1 MVMVTDLP
9 LGEKPAGVG
18 KAPVTVPKLIVSVP
32 SPTGAFLSATGA
44 EATVCR
50 WASCCTSIVVEM
62 LVGSPV
68 PDALAATVALSL
80 LTVWRPSEPLETS
93 ALSAVEKEERSEE
106 HTTETQSLMRLSY
119 AVLCLKQK
127 NHTK

>member
-9 LGEKPAGVG
+9 LGEKPPGVG

-44 EATVCR
+44 EAPVCR
-50 WASCCTSIVVEM
+50 CASCSPSMVVEL

-68 PDALAATVALSL
+68 PDALAATVALSS
-80 LTVWRPSEPLETS
+80 LTVWRPSEPLEPS
-93 ALSAVEKEERSEE
+93 ALTDVE
-106 HTTETQSLMRLSY
+106 TEGKAHLTCEMRD
-119 AVLCLKQK
+119 K
-127 NHTK
+127 

>member
-1 MVMVTDLP
+1 MACCKPTRLLLSGPMVMVTDLP

-62 LVGSPV
+62 LFGSPV
-68 PDALAATVALSL
+68 PDALAAPVAL
-80 LTVWRPSEPLETS
+80 RP
-93 ALSAVEKEERSEE
+93 EE
-106 HTTETQSLMRLSY
+106 HTSELQSLM
-119 AVLCLKQK
+119 
-127 NHTK
+127 

>member
-80 LTVWRPSEPLETS
+80 LTVWR
-93 ALSAVEKEERSEE
+93 SEE
-106 HTTETQSLMRLSY
+106 HTSELQSLMRISY
-119 AVLCLKQK
+119 AVFCLKKKKRTLRQNVTPTYTQK
-127 NHTK
+127 